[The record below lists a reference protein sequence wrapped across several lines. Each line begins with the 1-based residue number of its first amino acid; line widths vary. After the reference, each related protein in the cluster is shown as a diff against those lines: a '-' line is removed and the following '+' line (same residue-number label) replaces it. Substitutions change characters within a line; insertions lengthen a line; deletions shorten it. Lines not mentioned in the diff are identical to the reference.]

1 MENPIQDLVESQITI
16 TGPRMP
22 FFDQCGWFA
31 ALACGVHNRAV
42 AVASGLAPPTVAFL
56 KQAGQH
62 YGGQTR
68 YPKVAAEYAALG
80 HDAFVHRC
88 LAPKIRD
95 RLAVAI
101 RQIELKQL
109 EPKTKDAIRPSAK
122 AYQGRRRNRCP
133 RRLKNGPCKI
143 RFTPDNE
150 FWAWKRKP
158 GRGKKSTR
166 AHAAWQGDETPPKPR
181 IPHQPQRL
189 ADSRFDLLTKD

>member
-80 HDAFVHRC
+80 HDAFVHRY
-88 LAPKIRD
+88 LTPKIRD

-101 RQIELKQL
+101 NQIRRKQL
-109 EPKTKDAIRPSAK
+109 EPKTQDAIRPNAK
-122 AYQGRRRNRCP
+122 AYQGRREITA
-133 RRLKNGPCKI
+133 LDGSKWAVQI
-143 RFTPDNE
+143 RFTPDGW
-150 FWAWKRKP
+150 FWAWALEP
-158 GRGKKSTR
+158 GRGEIKPEHMR
-166 AHAAWQGDETPPKPR
+166 WQGDELRQSRGFPTSRNAWR
-181 IPHQPQRL
+181 IP
-189 ADSRFDLLTKD
+189 FDLLTKD